1 MKTTKEE
8 ARLIQQAQ
16 LVLDFCCI
24 IQYLSNLDFFFFFS
38 DSIIEILIAGSRSY
52 NRILQRALY

>member
-24 IQYLSNLDFFFFFS
+24 IQYLSNLDLFFFS

>member
-24 IQYLSNLDFFFFFS
+24 IQYLSNLDFFFS